1 MGRRVRHAGGRV
13 ANHRELAEP
22 GCALL
27 QTIAHFVEA
36 GIGTGQTHQR
46 GPARAAS
53 GPSVPRCLY
62 GPRTQGCQARQVPVM
77 QRAPAARSLTGTSAG
92 EQSPFRWRVGMH
104 ELLAIVRRLA
114 ALLVSR
120 TEFI

>member
-1 MGRRVRHAGGRV
+1 VPSGTEGRAQWGGV
-13 ANHRELAEP
+13 SDM
-22 GCALL
+22 
-27 QTIAHFVEA
+27 
-36 GIGTGQTHQR
+36 
-46 GPARAAS
+46 RAAWLTTVS
-53 GPSVPRCLY
+53 LPIY

-104 ELLAIVRRLA
+104 ELLAIVLRLA